1 MERMAPDKANA
12 HALLASMDKGAAP
25 AAQLGWRFNG
35 GLVRILRLKVYI
47 QSLLTEHGMFFAKH

>member
-25 AAQLGWRFNG
+25 AAQLGWRFPG
-35 GLVRILRLKVYI
+35 GCLV
-47 QSLLTEHGMFFAKH
+47 FFASKCIFRVC